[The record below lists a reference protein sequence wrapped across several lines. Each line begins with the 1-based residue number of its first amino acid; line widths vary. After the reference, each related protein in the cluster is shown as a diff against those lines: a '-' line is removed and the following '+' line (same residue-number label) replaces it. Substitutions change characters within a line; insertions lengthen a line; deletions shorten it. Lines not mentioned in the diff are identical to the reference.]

1 MGVSVTKRALAAVAA
16 VAGMVL
22 GSGPGHANLVLN
34 SGFEDLYD
42 NWYLDF
48 ATVAQC
54 AALGC
59 APNGGD
65 RAGALGGLPASGNR
79 SFSQTV
85 TLPGAG
91 TYSFGADLRFFTK
104 EIGGNL
110 SQAQI
115 GLTVLLP
122 GGASEIVGT
131 NVDTLA
137 PEFVPLEFPGIS
149 ATSWLLFEDFLTY
162 AGSDPV
168 DALIYINVQLTAP
181 ESHLLLYIDNVFLQ
195 QVPAPA
201 ATGLFVLGV
210 AGLGAT
216 ARRCRRRDDATPA
229 P

>member
-1 MGVSVTKRALAAVAA
+1 MGVSVTTRALAAVAA

-34 SGFEDLYD
+34 GGFEDLYD

-91 TYSFGADLRFFTK
+91 SKRLASASIDSEGIGVGVQVSFGR
-104 EIGGNL
+104 
-110 SQAQI
+110 
-115 GLTVLLP
+115 
-122 GGASEIVGT
+122 
-131 NVDTLA
+131 
-137 PEFVPLEFPGIS
+137 
-149 ATSWLLFEDFLTY
+149 
-162 AGSDPV
+162 
-168 DALIYINVQLTAP
+168 
-181 ESHLLLYIDNVFLQ
+181 
-195 QVPAPA
+195 
-201 ATGLFVLGV
+201 
-210 AGLGAT
+210 
-216 ARRCRRRDDATPA
+216 
-229 P
+229 